1 MPKTVALFV
10 DVDTLQHPL
19 RTVHNRTL
27 DPAAVVA
34 AAKAHGELVLSQA
47 IADWGELAPEMKEA
61 WKGLG
66 VETVQ
71 VERAMRSREGPQRR
85 REIVRD
91 VVDLEIMA
99 RVIETLFPQAG
110 GPEIDRFVL
119 ATTDDAAA
127 RTVRL
132 VRERFQKDVLVVGV
146 EGVLGEPLMQ
156 AATAWEHL
164 PMPPIEPTDLEGLS
178 RLVPLL
184 EELERKKRYLNFKYI
199 RETVVRRLTM
209 PDRSFDSAERLLSEA
224 IGCGLLKKLKIEDKY
239 NPGQQFTAYA
249 LDRDNAFFKQY
260 GSGEPAP
267 IHPDEPPP
275 AVAGADVVDA
285 GPQEA
290 GGEAAPAAVAAEGA
304 PSPGA
309 PAAPSLGRA
318 PGRPAPGPGRDP
330 RRDGPGRDHA
340 GRDGRRDQ
348 RRAEP
353 VARERFPDRADED
366 VVDDLDPEVGPPGG
380 EQGDAGD
387 GRGRR
392 GRRRRRGRG
401 DAGPPAPAYP
411 GPSQHAPGGGRT
423 NGGRPGRGGGNQ
435 DRTGSRYEAP
445 SRFLGGD
452 DDGPP
457 VLHDDDIDEERI
469 LRARGDL
476 T

>member
-27 DPAAVVA
+27 DAAAVVA

-47 IADWGELAPEMKEA
+47 IADWGELAPEMREA
-61 WKGLG
+61 WKALG

-127 RTVRL
+127 RTARL

-275 AVAGADVVDA
+275 AVAGADLVDA
-285 GPQEA
+285 PQEGA
-290 GGEAAPAAVAAEGA
+290 ADAAPAPAPAAADAAPAA
-304 PSPGA
+304 GA
-309 PAAPSLGRA
+309 PAAPSLGRS
-318 PGRPAPGPGRDP
+318 PGRPAPGP
-330 RRDGPGRDHA
+330 RRDGPGRRD
-340 GRDGRRDQ
+340 DGRR
-348 RRAEP
+348 RLEP
-353 VARERFPDRADED
+353 VARADED
-366 VVDDLDPEVGPPGG
+366 VVDDLDPEAGPPGG
-380 EQGDAGD
+380 EQDGD

-392 GRRRRRGRG
+392 GRRRRRGRNDQG
-401 DAGPPAPAYP
+401 PAPAPYP
-411 GPSQHAPGGGRT
+411 GQQGGRS
-423 NGGRPGRGGGNQ
+423 NGGRPPGRGGAHPQ

-476 T
+476 S